1 MAFDPDRLRAHA
13 FPLTT
18 TSYTAR
24 DAILYALGV
33 GLPFGAATE
42 DLTYL
47 LEDRLTVLPTF
58 AVTLATPGMWVKAP
72 ALEID
77 WVRLLHAAQAAEF
90 HTPLPAQ
97 AEVVSHTRI
106 KSLHDRG
113 AGKGSICV
121 VERRIV
127 DAANDTL
134 YCTVNQTLMLRGN
147 GGFGGEPAPRVAPPT
162 PPDRAPDH
170 SDNVRISPRAAL
182 VYRLSGDVNPLHADP
197 KVARQAGFARPIL
210 HGLASYG
217 TLGALVLRRFCG
229 DNPARLAALSLRFAG
244 VVYPGDRLDCDFWQD
259 GDQVLFNARVGDRV
273 VLDQGLA
280 RLA

>member
-13 FPLTT
+13 FALTRQG
-18 TSYTAR
+18 YTER

-33 GLPFGAATE
+33 GLPFGSATE
-42 DLTYL
+42 DLAYL

-72 ALEID
+72 DLGID
-77 WVRLLHAAQAAEF
+77 WVKLLHSAQAAWF
-90 HTPLPAQ
+90 HAPLPPM

-127 DAANDTL
+127 DAADETH

-147 GGFGGEPAPRVAPPT
+147 DGFGGDPAPRPT
-162 PPDRAPDH
+162 PDLPPDRAADH
-170 SDNVRISPRAAL
+170 RETVHLSPRAAL

-197 KVARQAGFARPIL
+197 EVARKAGFDRPIL

-217 TLGALVLRRFCG
+217 TMGALVLRRFCDG
-229 DNPARLAALSLRFAG
+229 DPARLASLSLRFAG
-244 VVYPGDRLDCDFWQD
+244 VVYPGDRLDCDFWQV
-259 GDQVLFNARVGDRV
+259 GSKVLFTARVGDRV

-280 RLA
+280 ELV

>member
-13 FPLTT
+13 FPLTRQA
-18 TSYTAR
+18 YGAR

-33 GLPFGAATE
+33 GLPFGAVTE

-72 ALEID
+72 ELELN
-77 WVRLLHAAQAAEF
+77 WVKLLHSAQAAEF

-97 AEVVSHTRI
+97 AEVVSHTCV

-121 VERRIV
+121 IERRIV
-127 DAANDTL
+127 DAVNDTL

-147 GGFGGEPAPRVAPPT
+147 DGFGSEPAPRVAPPT

-170 SDNVRISPRAAL
+170 SESVQISPRAAL

-197 KVARQAGFARPIL
+197 EVARKAGFDRPIL

-217 TLGALVLRRFCG
+217 TMGALVLRRFCG
-229 DNPARLAALSLRFAG
+229 HDPARLAALSLRFAG
-244 VVYPGDRLDCDFWQD
+244 VVYPGDRLDCDFWQKD
-259 GDQVLFNARVGDRV
+259 DQVLFTARVGDRV

>member
-13 FPLTT
+13 FPLTRA
-18 TSYTAR
+18 SYTER

>member
-13 FPLTT
+13 FPLTRQA
-18 TSYTAR
+18 YGAR

-42 DLTYL
+42 DLSYL

-72 ALEID
+72 ELELN
-77 WVRLLHAAQAAEF
+77 WVELLHSAQAAEF

-97 AEVVSHTRI
+97 AEVVSHTRV

-113 AGKGSICV
+113 MGKGSICV
-121 VERRIV
+121 IERRIV
-127 DAANDTL
+127 DAANDTV

-147 GGFGGEPAPRVAPPT
+147 DGFGGDPAPRVARPT

-170 SDNVRISPRAAL
+170 SESVQTSPRAAL
-182 VYRLSGDVNPLHADP
+182 VYRLSGDVNPLHVDP
-197 KVARQAGFARPIL
+197 EVARKAGFDRPIL

-217 TLGALVLRRFCG
+217 TMGALVLRRFCG
-229 DNPARLAALSLRFAG
+229 HDPARLAALSLRFAG
-244 VVYPGDRLDCDFWQD
+244 VSYPGDRLDCDFWHE
-259 GDQVLFNARVGDRV
+259 GDHVLFTARVGDRV
-273 VLDQGLA
+273 VLDQGQA

>member
-13 FPLTT
+13 FPLTK
-18 TSYTAR
+18 SRYTAR

-42 DLTYL
+42 DLSYL

-72 ALEID
+72 ELGID
-77 WVRLLHAAQAAEF
+77 WVKLLHSSQAAEF
-90 HTPLPAQ
+90 HKPLPPA

-127 DAANDTL
+127 DAENDTL

-147 GGFGGEPAPRVAPPT
+147 DGFGGEPAPRPT
-162 PPDRAPDH
+162 PDLPPDRAADH
-170 SDNVRISPRAAL
+170 RESVQISPRAAL

-197 KVARQAGFARPIL
+197 EVARKAGFDRPIL

-217 TLGALVLRRFCG
+217 TMGALVLRRFCDG
-229 DNPARLAALSLRFAG
+229 NPARLASLSLRFAG
-244 VVYPGDRLDCDFWQD
+244 VVYPGDRLDCEFWRV
-259 GDQVLFNARVGDRV
+259 GDRVFFTARVQDRV

-280 RLA
+280 TIS

>member
-13 FPLTT
+13 FPLTRQA
-18 TSYTAR
+18 YTAR

-33 GLPFGAATE
+33 GLPFGAAE
-42 DLTYL
+42 PDLPYL

-72 ALEID
+72 ELGID
-77 WVRLLHAAQAAEF
+77 WVRLLHSAQSAEF
-90 HTPLPAQ
+90 HTPLPAS
-97 AEVVSHTRI
+97 AEVVSHTRV

-127 DAANDTL
+127 DAADQSP

-147 GGFGGEPAPRVAPPT
+147 DGFGGDPAPRPVPDL
-162 PPDRAPDH
+162 PPDRAADH
-170 SDNVRISPRAAL
+170 SESVQISARAAL

-197 KVARQAGFARPIL
+197 EVARKAGFDGPIL

-217 TLGALVLRRFCG
+217 TMGALVLRRFCG
-229 DNPARLAALSLRFAG
+229 GDPARLAALSLRFAS
-244 VVYPGDRLDCDFWQD
+244 VVYPGDRLDCDFWQVGD
-259 GDQVLFNARVGDRV
+259 GVLFTAKVGDRV
-273 VLDQGLA
+273 VLDQGVAKLA
-280 RLA
+280 